1 MDPECVPCLLR
12 RVIFETE
19 LVAPE
24 RTLDV
29 MKASLSILDRGFG
42 EGVNSA
48 RLSTEVHRRV
58 YDLIGSQDPYHGLK
72 LRADQVASS
81 LVPRAEELIDRS
93 EDRLRTALLCSIA
106 GNVLDFGIG
115 KGFDDPEDLVP
126 AFDSIV
132 AQGLKVDDMLSLRR
146 LLERAES
153 ILYLLDNCGEAQ
165 FDKLVVREIKSMGVE
180 VKGVVKGAPV
190 LTDVTM
196 EDAERVS
203 LLKLFDHTLST
214 GMFAVGLDLERMDDR
229 LRHEM
234 EDTDLILCKGMAN
247 FEALSDC
254 DYSPIAFVMR
264 AKCNPVARAVG
275 ARKDDNVV
283 RVYERDSD

>member
-29 MKASLSILDRGFG
+29 MKASLFILDRGFG
-42 EGVNSA
+42 ERVNSA

-72 LRADQVASS
+72 LRADQVVSS

-132 AQGLKVDDMLSLRR
+132 AQGLNVDDMPSLRR

-165 FDKLVVREIKSMGVE
+165 FDKLVVREIKRMGVE

-196 EDAERVS
+196 EDAERIS

-229 LRHEM
+229 LCHEM
-234 EDTDLILCKGMAN
+234 EDADLILCKGMAN

-254 DYSPIAFVMR
+254 DYRPIAFVMR